1 MYLCNNWGWKL
12 AFWAGV
18 PRQLGVSVD
27 VFSCANY
34 AIKVNFVE
42 RNASQCIYF
51 QRKQTAIRLTLRKH
65 VQFCRCCY
73 VSITFLVC
81 AVIFIFCL
89 VNSVYMFQD
98 IKKTLTFSLSL
109 FSVATDPLITSYNK
123 RFTPPQI
130 CVMENSINSLACE
143 SNFNPPWNVST
154 QSAVTVPLTPQK

>member
-1 MYLCNNWGWKL
+1 MELFVGQYTPLTKYQKIRDRSDRSTGLGKFRWCFPVYVDSTFSYPCSFDLGCLDKCTFCNNWGWKL

-89 VNSVYMFQD
+89 VNSV
-98 IKKTLTFSLSL
+98 
-109 FSVATDPLITSYNK
+109 LICSK
-123 RFTPPQI
+123 I
-130 CVMENSINSLACE
+130 
-143 SNFNPPWNVST
+143 
-154 QSAVTVPLTPQK
+154 